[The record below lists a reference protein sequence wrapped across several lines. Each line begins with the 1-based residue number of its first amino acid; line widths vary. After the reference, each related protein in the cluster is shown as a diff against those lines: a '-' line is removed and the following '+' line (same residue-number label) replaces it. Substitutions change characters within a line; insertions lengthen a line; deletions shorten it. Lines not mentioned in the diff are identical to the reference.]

1 MEYAKLRSGAEMPLV
16 GLGTW
21 TLKGAD
27 ATDAVTTA
35 LGLGYRHID
44 TAEGYGNQRAISD
57 GIRESGVPR
66 EDLFIVSKVA
76 REHLRYDEV
85 LAAARQTLLE
95 LRTDY
100 LDLYLIHWP
109 SPTVPIRETLT
120 ALEELRRKGAIRAIG
135 VSNFTPD
142 HLREALAS
150 GVAPIEN
157 DQVPYHPHANQE
169 PLRQLCEQEQV
180 VVTAYSPLGRGDL
193 IRNVELQDLAEARA
207 RTVAQ
212 LVLRWLVEKG
222 VVVIPR
228 SGSVQHLRDNLGIF
242 GWELDDEARQALDA
256 MGVAAAV

>member
-1 MEYAKLRSGAEMPLV
+1 MEYATLRSGAQMPLV

-21 TLKGAD
+21 TLRGSA
-27 ATDAVTTA
+27 ATEAVTAA

-57 GIRESGVPR
+57 GILESGVQR
-66 EDLFIVSKVA
+66 EELFIVSKVS

-85 LAAARQTLLE
+85 LAAARQTLE
-95 LRTDY
+95 DLRTDY

-120 ALEELRRKGAIRAIG
+120 ALEELRRKGSIRAIG

-142 HLREALAS
+142 LLREALAT

-169 PLRQLCEQEQV
+169 PLRQFAAQEGV

-193 IRNVELQDLAEARA
+193 IRNVELQDLAAARG

-212 LVLRWLVEKG
+212 LVLRWLAEKD

-228 SGSVQHLRDNLGIF
+228 SGSLQHLRENLEIF
-242 GWELDDEARQALDA
+242 GWDLDSEARQALDA
-256 MGVAAAV
+256 MGAAAGA

>member
-1 MEYAKLRSGAEMPLV
+1 MEYATLRSGAQMPLV

-21 TLKGAD
+21 TLKGAA
-27 ATDAVTTA
+27 ATDAVTMA
-35 LGLGYRHID
+35 LALGYRHID
-44 TAEGYGNQRAISD
+44 TAEVYENQRAIAD
-57 GIRESGVPR
+57 GIRESGVSR
-66 EDLFIVSKVA
+66 EDLFLVSKVP
-76 REHLRYDEV
+76 REHLRYEEV
-85 LAAARQTLLE
+85 LACARQTLRD

-120 ALEELRRKGAIRAIG
+120 ALEELRLKGAIRAIG

-142 HLREALAS
+142 HLREALAA

-169 PLRQLCEQEQV
+169 PLRKLCEQEQV

-193 IRNVELQDLAEARA
+193 IRNVELQDLAEARG

-212 LVLRWLVEKG
+212 LVLRWLVDKG

-228 SGSVQHLRDNLGIF
+228 SGSVQHLRDNLEIF
-242 GWELDDEARQALDA
+242 GWTLDDEARQALDA